1 MLETPFPPKEK
12 VQIETART
20 PWQLLVSITAETS
33 LKLMQLREQ
42 LQRRGLRGRAL
53 HPFDEHH
60 GIGVQRLTCRPTHRN
75 RLKQWRPGA
84 SKLSRSSHGPRD
96 YKLLQLRTH
105 RDQRLT
111 RRTRG
116 TRQVRPKGDG
126 KTMSL
131 ISETG
136 AHAQGRQ
143 TFMVSGGGV
152 ASSTASTAAQEQASR
167 AFPLAAIT
175 GHGTLKL
182 SLMLAAVDPALGG
195 VIIAGGR
202 GTGKS
207 VLARGLHALLPPIE
221 VLDQESADVP
231 AGPGLNLDPSRP
243 EEWEENWRER
253 LSNEP
258 PSKVIPAPF
267 VQVPLGITED
277 RLVGAVDVAASLAS
291 GSAVFQPGLLAEAHR
306 GVLYVDELN
315 LLDDGI
321 INLLLAAVGA
331 GENQVEREGL
341 SLSHPCRPLLIAT
354 YNPEEGNVRDH
365 LLDRFAIALS
375 ANQLVSTEE
384 RVEITNA
391 VLSHGQCSR
400 SFSERWKEETDA
412 LATQLLLARQW
423 LPDVRISREQ
433 IEYLV
438 TEALRGGVEGHRSEL
453 YAVRVARAHA
463 ALSGR
468 EQVEADDLQVAVALV
483 IAPRASQLPPPD
495 QQMEPPPPPDAGEQ
509 NPENQPPPPQGTD
522 QDQTDSPEDDSNDED
537 ENREDDNREDDNR
550 DEDDDESDQ
559 DEAPPSV
566 PEEFMLDPEAVSID
580 PDLLLFNAAKS
591 KSGSSG
597 SRSVVLSDS
606 RGRYVKPMLPRGP
619 VRRIAVD
626 ATLRAAA
633 PYQKAR
639 RERHP
644 GRNVIVEESDLRA
657 KLLQR
662 QAGALVIFLVD
673 ASGSMALN
681 RMQSAKGAV
690 IRLLTEAYENR
701 DEVALIPFRGDQ
713 AEVLLPPTRSITAA
727 RRRLESMPCGGGSP
741 LAHGLT
747 QAARVGA
754 NALATG
760 DLGQV
765 VVVAITDGRGNVP
778 LSTSLGQP
786 ELEGEEKPD
795 LKQEVLDVA
804 TRYRMLGIK
813 LLVIDTERKFIGSGM
828 GKDLAEAAGGKYV
841 QLPKAS
847 DQAIAAI
854 AMDAINAV
862 T

>member
-1 MLETPFPPKEK
+1 M
-12 VQIETART
+12 
-20 PWQLLVSITAETS
+20 
-33 LKLMQLREQ
+33 
-42 LQRRGLRGRAL
+42 
-53 HPFDEHH
+53 
-60 GIGVQRLTCRPTHRN
+60 
-75 RLKQWRPGA
+75 
-84 SKLSRSSHGPRD
+84 
-96 YKLLQLRTH
+96 
-105 RDQRLT
+105 
-111 RRTRG
+111 
-116 TRQVRPKGDG
+116 
-126 KTMSL
+126 
-131 ISETG
+131 
-136 AHAQGRQ
+136 
-143 TFMVSGGGV
+143 V
-152 ASSTASTAAQEQASR
+152 ASGVVAKNDQATR

-182 SLMLAAVDPALGG
+182 ALLLAAVDPGLGG
-195 VIIAGGR
+195 VVIAGGR

-207 VLARGLHALLPPIE
+207 VLARGLHTLLPPIDI
-221 VLDQESADVP
+221 LDIDGGV
-231 AGPGLNLDPSRP
+231 GRNLDPLNR
-243 EEWEENWRER
+243 EEWDNATCEQI
-253 LSNEP
+253 SGDP

-267 VQVPLGITED
+267 VQLPLGITED
-277 RLVGAVDVAASLAS
+277 RLVGAVDVAASLSS
-291 GSAVFQPGLLAEAHR
+291 GSAVFQPGLLADAHR

-321 INLLLAAVGA
+321 VNLMLAAVGS
-331 GENQVEREGL
+331 GENRVEREGL

-354 YNPEEGNVRDH
+354 YNPEEGNIRDH

-375 ANQLVSTEE
+375 ANQLVTTEQ

-391 VLSHGQCSR
+391 VLAHGQCSR
-400 SFSERWKEETDA
+400 SFAETWKEETDA

-423 LPDVRISREQ
+423 LPDVQISREQ

-438 TEALRGGVEGHRSEL
+438 TEAIRGGVEGHRSEL

-468 EQVEADDLQVAVALV
+468 DRVDADDLQVAVALV

-495 QQMEPPPPPDAGEQ
+495 QQMEPPPPQEQEPPPSQGEQ
-509 NPENQPPPPQGTD
+509 DDQQDNPPPPPEGSGEDDDTPD
-522 QDQTDSPEDDSNDED
+522 DNNSEDNSDDDKSDDDKSDDDDSPED
-537 ENREDDNREDDNR
+537 
-550 DEDDDESDQ
+550 Q
-559 DEAPPSV
+559 APPAV
-566 PEEFMLDPEAVSID
+566 PEEFMLDPEAIDVD

-591 KSGSSG
+591 KAGNSG

-639 RERHP
+639 RERQP
-644 GRNVIVEESDLRA
+644 GRAVIVEEGDLRA

-662 QAGALVIFLVD
+662 KAGALVVFLVD

-701 DEVALIPFRGDQ
+701 DEVALIPFRGEQ

-778 LSTSLGQP
+778 LSKSLGQP
-786 ELEGEEKPD
+786 ELDGEDKPD

-804 TRYRMLGIK
+804 ARYRMLGIK

-847 DQAIAAI
+847 DQAIASI
-854 AMDAINAV
+854 AMEAISNI
-862 T
+862 

>member
-1 MLETPFPPKEK
+1 M
-12 VQIETART
+12 V
-20 PWQLLVSITAETS
+20 
-33 LKLMQLREQ
+33 
-42 LQRRGLRGRAL
+42 
-53 HPFDEHH
+53 
-60 GIGVQRLTCRPTHRN
+60 
-75 RLKQWRPGA
+75 A
-84 SKLSRSSHGPRD
+84 S
-96 YKLLQLRTH
+96 
-105 RDQRLT
+105 
-111 RRTRG
+111 
-116 TRQVRPKGDG
+116 
-126 KTMSL
+126 
-131 ISETG
+131 
-136 AHAQGRQ
+136 
-143 TFMVSGGGV
+143 GV
-152 ASSTASTAAQEQASR
+152 AIKDDQATR

-182 SLMLAAVDPALGG
+182 ALLLAAVDPGLGG
-195 VIIAGGR
+195 VVIAGGR

-207 VLARGLHALLPPIE
+207 VLARGLHALLPPIDI
-221 VLDQESADVP
+221 LDTEGGV
-231 AGPGLNLDPSRP
+231 GRNLDPQKP
-243 EEWEENWRER
+243 EEWDDATREPI
-253 LSNEP
+253 NGEA
-258 PSKVIPAPF
+258 PSTVIPAPF
-267 VQVPLGITED
+267 VQIPLGITED
-277 RLVGAVDVAASLAS
+277 RLVGAVDVAASLSS
-291 GSAVFQPGLLAEAHR
+291 GSAVFQPGLLADAHR

-321 INLLLAAVGA
+321 VNLMLAAVGS
-331 GENQVEREGL
+331 GENRVEREGL

-375 ANQLVSTEE
+375 ANQLVSTEQ

-391 VLSHGQCSR
+391 VISHGQCSR
-400 SFSERWKEETDA
+400 SFAEKWSEETDA

-423 LPDVRISREQ
+423 LPDVQINGEQ

-438 TEALRGGVEGHRSEL
+438 TEAIRGGVEGHRSEL
-453 YAVRVARAHA
+453 YAVRVAKAHA

-468 EQVEADDLQVAVALV
+468 DQVDADDLQVAVALV
-483 IAPRASQLPPPD
+483 IAPRASQMPPPD
-495 QQMEPPPPPDAGEQ
+495 QQMEPPPPQDQEP
-509 NPENQPPPPQGTD
+509 PPPPQD
-522 QDQTDSPEDDSNDED
+522 QGDQQQDNPPPPPEGSGEEENDPPEDNS
-537 ENREDDNREDDNR
+537 EDDNSED
-550 DEDDDESDQ
+550 DEDDGEEDQ
-559 DEAPPSV
+559 APPAV
-566 PEEFMLDPEAVSID
+566 PEEFMLDPEAIEVD
-580 PDLLLFNAAKS
+580 PDLLLFNAAKA
-591 KSGSSG
+591 KSGNSG

-633 PYQKAR
+633 PYQKIR
-639 RERHP
+639 REREP
-644 GRNVIVEESDLRA
+644 GRSVIVEEGDLRA

-662 QAGALVIFLVD
+662 KAGALVVFLVD

-804 TRYRMLGIK
+804 ARYRMLGIK

-847 DQAIAAI
+847 DQAIAAV
-854 AMDAINAV
+854 AMDAISSI
-862 T
+862 

>member
-1 MLETPFPPKEK
+1 M
-12 VQIETART
+12 V
-20 PWQLLVSITAETS
+20 
-33 LKLMQLREQ
+33 
-42 LQRRGLRGRAL
+42 
-53 HPFDEHH
+53 
-60 GIGVQRLTCRPTHRN
+60 
-75 RLKQWRPGA
+75 A
-84 SKLSRSSHGPRD
+84 S
-96 YKLLQLRTH
+96 
-105 RDQRLT
+105 
-111 RRTRG
+111 
-116 TRQVRPKGDG
+116 
-126 KTMSL
+126 
-131 ISETG
+131 
-136 AHAQGRQ
+136 
-143 TFMVSGGGV
+143 GV
-152 ASSTASTAAQEQASR
+152 AVKDDQATR

-182 SLMLAAVDPALGG
+182 ALLLAAVDPGLGG
-195 VIIAGGR
+195 VVIAGGR

-207 VLARGLHALLPPIE
+207 VLARGLHALLPPIDI
-221 VLDQESADVP
+221 LDSESSV
-231 AGPGLNLDPSRP
+231 GRNLDPLKP
-243 EEWEENWRER
+243 EEWDAATRQQI
-253 LSNEP
+253 SGDA
-258 PSKVIPAPF
+258 PSCVIPAPF
-267 VQVPLGITED
+267 VQIPLGITED
-277 RLVGAVDVAASLAS
+277 RLVGAVDVAASLSS
-291 GSAVFQPGLLAEAHR
+291 GSAIFQPGLLADAHR

-321 INLLLAAVGA
+321 INLMLAAVGS
-331 GENQVEREGL
+331 GENRVEREGL

-375 ANQLVSTEE
+375 ANQVVSTEQ

-391 VLSHGQCSR
+391 VLTHGLCSR
-400 SFSERWKEETDA
+400 SFAETWAEETDA

-423 LPDVRISREQ
+423 LPDVQISSEQ
-433 IEYLV
+433 IQYLV
-438 TEALRGGVEGHRSEL
+438 NEAIRGGVEGHRSEL
-453 YAVRVARAHA
+453 YAVRVAKAHA

-468 EQVEADDLQVAVALV
+468 DRVEAEDLQVAVALV

-495 QQMEPPPPPDAGEQ
+495 QQMEPPPPEDQ
-509 NPENQPPPPQGTD
+509 QPPPPPEGDTPPDDEQEP
-522 QDQTDSPEDDSNDED
+522 PEDNNDDEHDNEDED
-537 ENREDDNREDDNR
+537 TPDD
-550 DEDDDESDQ
+550 Q
-559 DEAPPSV
+559 APPLI
-566 PEEFMLDPEAVSID
+566 PEEFMLDPEAIAID

-591 KSGSSG
+591 KSGNSG
-597 SRSVVLSDS
+597 SRSVVMSDS

-633 PYQKAR
+633 PHQKIR
-639 RERHP
+639 RSREPHRM
-644 GRNVIVEESDLRA
+644 VIVEEGDLRA

-662 QAGALVIFLVD
+662 KAGALVVFLVD

-747 QAARVGA
+747 QAARVAA

-778 LSTSLGQP
+778 LSVSLGQP
-786 ELEGEEKPD
+786 VLDGEEKPD

-804 TRYRMLGIK
+804 NHYRKLGIK

-847 DQAIAAI
+847 DQAIAAV
-854 AMDAINAV
+854 AMEAISAI
-862 T
+862 

>member
-1 MLETPFPPKEK
+1 M
-12 VQIETART
+12 
-20 PWQLLVSITAETS
+20 
-33 LKLMQLREQ
+33 
-42 LQRRGLRGRAL
+42 
-53 HPFDEHH
+53 
-60 GIGVQRLTCRPTHRN
+60 
-75 RLKQWRPGA
+75 
-84 SKLSRSSHGPRD
+84 
-96 YKLLQLRTH
+96 
-105 RDQRLT
+105 
-111 RRTRG
+111 
-116 TRQVRPKGDG
+116 
-126 KTMSL
+126 
-131 ISETG
+131 
-136 AHAQGRQ
+136 
-143 TFMVSGGGV
+143 V
-152 ASSTASTAAQEQASR
+152 ASGVVAKNDQATR

-182 SLMLAAVDPALGG
+182 ALLLAAVDPGLGG
-195 VIIAGGR
+195 VVIAGGR

-207 VLARGLHALLPPIE
+207 VLARGLHTLLPPIDI
-221 VLDQESADVP
+221 LDIDGGV
-231 AGPGLNLDPSRP
+231 GRNLDPLNR
-243 EEWEENWRER
+243 EEWDNATCEQI
-253 LSNEP
+253 SGDP

-267 VQVPLGITED
+267 VQLPLGITED
-277 RLVGAVDVAASLAS
+277 RLVGAVDVAASLSS
-291 GSAVFQPGLLAEAHR
+291 GSAVFQPGLLADAHR

-321 INLLLAAVGA
+321 VNLMLAAVGS
-331 GENQVEREGL
+331 GENRVEREGL

-354 YNPEEGNVRDH
+354 YNPEEGNIRDH

-375 ANQLVSTEE
+375 ANQLVTTEQ

-391 VLSHGQCSR
+391 VLAHGQCSR
-400 SFSERWKEETDA
+400 SFAETWREETDA

-423 LPDVRISREQ
+423 LPDVQISREQ

-438 TEALRGGVEGHRSEL
+438 TEAIRGGVEGHRSEL

-468 EQVEADDLQVAVALV
+468 DRVDADDLQVAVALV

-495 QQMEPPPPPDAGEQ
+495 QQMEPPPPQEQEPPPSQGEQ
-509 NPENQPPPPQGTD
+509 DAQQDNPPPPPEGSGEDDDTPD
-522 QDQTDSPEDDSNDED
+522 DDNSEDNSDDDKSDDDKSEDDDSPED
-537 ENREDDNREDDNR
+537 
-550 DEDDDESDQ
+550 Q
-559 DEAPPSV
+559 APPAV
-566 PEEFMLDPEAVSID
+566 PEEFMLDPEAIDVD

-591 KSGSSG
+591 KAGNSG

-639 RERHP
+639 RERQP
-644 GRNVIVEESDLRA
+644 GRAVIVEEGDLRA

-662 QAGALVIFLVD
+662 KAGALVVFLVD

-701 DEVALIPFRGDQ
+701 DEVALIPFRGEQ

-778 LSTSLGQP
+778 LSKSLGQP
-786 ELEGEEKPD
+786 ELDGEDKPD

-804 TRYRMLGIK
+804 ARYRMLGIK

-847 DQAIAAI
+847 DQAIASI
-854 AMDAINAV
+854 AMEAIS
-862 T
+862 TI

>member
-1 MLETPFPPKEK
+1 M
-12 VQIETART
+12 V
-20 PWQLLVSITAETS
+20 
-33 LKLMQLREQ
+33 
-42 LQRRGLRGRAL
+42 
-53 HPFDEHH
+53 
-60 GIGVQRLTCRPTHRN
+60 
-75 RLKQWRPGA
+75 A
-84 SKLSRSSHGPRD
+84 S
-96 YKLLQLRTH
+96 
-105 RDQRLT
+105 
-111 RRTRG
+111 
-116 TRQVRPKGDG
+116 
-126 KTMSL
+126 
-131 ISETG
+131 
-136 AHAQGRQ
+136 
-143 TFMVSGGGV
+143 GV
-152 ASSTASTAAQEQASR
+152 AVKDDQATR

-182 SLMLAAVDPALGG
+182 ALLLAAVDPGLGG
-195 VIIAGGR
+195 VVIAGGR

-207 VLARGLHALLPPIE
+207 VLARGLHALLPPID
-221 VLDQESADVP
+221 VLEAEGGVGQ
-231 AGPGLNLDPSRP
+231 NLDPQNP
-243 EEWEENWRER
+243 EEWDNATRE
-253 LSNEP
+253 SISSDAP
-258 PSKVIPAPF
+258 APSTVIPAPF
-267 VQVPLGITED
+267 VQIPLGITED
-277 RLVGAVDVAASLAS
+277 RLVGAVDVAASLSS
-291 GSAVFQPGLLAEAHR
+291 GSAVFQPGLLADAHR

-321 INLLLAAVGA
+321 VNLVLAAVGS
-331 GENQVEREGL
+331 GENRVEREGL

-375 ANQLVSTEE
+375 ANQLVSTEQ

-391 VLSHGQCSR
+391 VISHGQCSR
-400 SFSERWKEETDA
+400 SFAEKWSEETDA

-423 LPDVRISREQ
+423 LPDVQISGEQ

-438 TEALRGGVEGHRSEL
+438 TEAIRGGVEGHRSEL
-453 YAVRVARAHA
+453 YAVRVAKAHA

-468 EQVEADDLQVAVALV
+468 DRVEADDLQVAVTLV
-483 IAPRASQLPPPD
+483 IAPRASQMPPPD
-495 QQMEPPPPPDAGEQ
+495 QQMEPPPPQDQE
-509 NPENQPPPPQGTD
+509 PPPPQD
-522 QDQTDSPEDDSNDED
+522 QGDQQQENPPPPPEGSGEEENDPPEDNS
-537 ENREDDNREDDNR
+537 EDDNTEEDDG
-550 DEDDDESDQ
+550 DGEEDQ
-559 DEAPPSV
+559 APPAV
-566 PEEFMLDPEAVSID
+566 PEEFMLDPEAIEVD
-580 PDLLLFNAAKS
+580 PDLLLFNAAKA
-591 KSGSSG
+591 KSGNSG
-597 SRSVVLSDS
+597 SRSEVLSDS

-633 PYQKAR
+633 PYQKIR
-639 RERHP
+639 REREP
-644 GRNVIVEESDLRA
+644 GRSVIVEEGDLRA

-662 QAGALVIFLVD
+662 KAGALVVFLVD

-681 RMQSAKGAV
+681 RMQNAKGAV

-786 ELEGEEKPD
+786 ELEGEEKVD

-804 TRYRMLGIK
+804 VRYRMLGIK

-847 DQAIAAI
+847 DQAIAAV
-854 AMDAINAV
+854 AMDAISNI
-862 T
+862 

>member
-1 MLETPFPPKEK
+1 M
-12 VQIETART
+12 
-20 PWQLLVSITAETS
+20 
-33 LKLMQLREQ
+33 
-42 LQRRGLRGRAL
+42 
-53 HPFDEHH
+53 
-60 GIGVQRLTCRPTHRN
+60 
-75 RLKQWRPGA
+75 
-84 SKLSRSSHGPRD
+84 
-96 YKLLQLRTH
+96 
-105 RDQRLT
+105 
-111 RRTRG
+111 
-116 TRQVRPKGDG
+116 
-126 KTMSL
+126 
-131 ISETG
+131 
-136 AHAQGRQ
+136 
-143 TFMVSGGGV
+143 V
-152 ASSTASTAAQEQASR
+152 ASGVVAKNDQATR

-182 SLMLAAVDPALGG
+182 ALLLAAVDPGLGG
-195 VIIAGGR
+195 VVIAGGR

-207 VLARGLHALLPPIE
+207 VLARGLHTLLPPIDI
-221 VLDQESADVP
+221 LDIDGGV
-231 AGPGLNLDPSRP
+231 GRNLDPLNR
-243 EEWEENWRER
+243 EEWDNATCEQI
-253 LSNEP
+253 SGDP

-267 VQVPLGITED
+267 VQLPLGITED
-277 RLVGAVDVAASLAS
+277 RLVGAVDVAASLSS
-291 GSAVFQPGLLAEAHR
+291 GSAVFQPGLLADAHR

-321 INLLLAAVGA
+321 VNLMLAAVGS
-331 GENQVEREGL
+331 GENRVEREGL

-354 YNPEEGNVRDH
+354 YNPEEGNIRDH

-375 ANQLVSTEE
+375 ANQLVTTEQ

-391 VLSHGQCSR
+391 VLAHGQCSR
-400 SFSERWKEETDA
+400 SFAETWKEETDA

-423 LPDVRISREQ
+423 LPDVQISREQ

-438 TEALRGGVEGHRSEL
+438 TEAIRGGVEGHRSEL

-468 EQVEADDLQVAVALV
+468 DRVDADDLQVAVALV

-495 QQMEPPPPPDAGEQ
+495 QQMEPPPPQEQEPPPSQGEQ
-509 NPENQPPPPQGTD
+509 DNQQDNPPPPPEGSGEDDDTPD
-522 QDQTDSPEDDSNDED
+522 DNNSEDNSDDDKSDDDDSPED
-537 ENREDDNREDDNR
+537 
-550 DEDDDESDQ
+550 Q
-559 DEAPPSV
+559 APPAV
-566 PEEFMLDPEAVSID
+566 PEEFMLDPEAIDVD

-591 KSGSSG
+591 KAGNSG

-639 RERHP
+639 RERQP
-644 GRNVIVEESDLRA
+644 GRAVIVEEGDLRA

-662 QAGALVIFLVD
+662 KAGALVVFLVD

-701 DEVALIPFRGDQ
+701 DEVALIPFRGEQ

-778 LSTSLGQP
+778 LSKSLGQP
-786 ELEGEEKPD
+786 ELDGEDKPD

-804 TRYRMLGIK
+804 ARYRMLGIK

-847 DQAIAAI
+847 DQAIASI
-854 AMDAINAV
+854 AMEAIS
-862 T
+862 TI

>member
-1 MLETPFPPKEK
+1 M
-12 VQIETART
+12 VASG
-20 PWQLLVSITAETS
+20 VSI
-33 LKLMQLREQ
+33 K
-42 LQRRGLRGRAL
+42 
-53 HPFDEHH
+53 D
-60 GIGVQRLTCRPTHRN
+60 
-75 RLKQWRPGA
+75 
-84 SKLSRSSHGPRD
+84 
-96 YKLLQLRTH
+96 
-105 RDQRLT
+105 DQAT
-111 RRTRG
+111 
-116 TRQVRPKGDG
+116 
-126 KTMSL
+126 
-131 ISETG
+131 
-136 AHAQGRQ
+136 
-143 TFMVSGGGV
+143 
-152 ASSTASTAAQEQASR
+152 R

-182 SLMLAAVDPALGG
+182 ALLLAAVDPGLGG
-195 VIIAGGR
+195 VVIAGGR

-207 VLARGLHALLPPIE
+207 VLARGLHALLPPIDI
-221 VLDQESADVP
+221 LDNAEGV
-231 AGPGLNLDPSRP
+231 GRNLDPQNP
-243 EEWEENWRER
+243 EEWDEATRARISGEA
-253 LSNEP
+253 
-258 PSKVIPAPF
+258 PSTVIPAPF
-267 VQVPLGITED
+267 VQIPLGITED
-277 RLVGAVDVAASLAS
+277 RLVGAVDVAASLS
-291 GSAVFQPGLLAEAHR
+291 TGSAVFQPGLLADAHR

-321 INLLLAAVGA
+321 VNLMLAAVGS
-331 GENQVEREGL
+331 GENRVEREGL

-375 ANQLVSTEE
+375 ANQLVSTEQ

-391 VLSHGQCSR
+391 VISHGQCSR
-400 SFSERWKEETDA
+400 SFAEKWSEETDA

-423 LPDVRISREQ
+423 LPDVQINGEQ

-438 TEALRGGVEGHRSEL
+438 TEAIRGGVEGHRSEL
-453 YAVRVARAHA
+453 YAVRVAKAHA

-468 EQVEADDLQVAVALV
+468 DQVEADDLQVAVTLV
-483 IAPRASQLPPPD
+483 IAPRASQMPPPD
-495 QQMEPPPPPDAGEQ
+495 QQMEPPPPQDQE
-509 NPENQPPPPQGTD
+509 PPPPS
-522 QDQTDSPEDDSNDED
+522 QDQGDQQQENPPQPPEGSGEEDNDPPEDNS
-537 ENREDDNREDDNR
+537 EDDNTNDEEGDGAED
-550 DEDDDESDQ
+550 Q
-559 DEAPPSV
+559 APPAV
-566 PEEFMLDPEAVSID
+566 PEEFMLDPEAIEVD
-580 PDLLLFNAAKS
+580 PDLLLFNAAKA
-591 KSGSSG
+591 KSGNSG

-633 PYQKAR
+633 PYQKIR
-639 RERHP
+639 REREP
-644 GRNVIVEESDLRA
+644 GRSVIVEQADLRA

-662 QAGALVIFLVD
+662 KAGALVVFLVD

-786 ELEGEEKPD
+786 ELEGDEKPD

-804 TRYRMLGIK
+804 ARYRMLGIK

-847 DQAIAAI
+847 DQAIAAV
-854 AMDAINAV
+854 AMEAISNI
-862 T
+862 

>member
-1 MLETPFPPKEK
+1 M
-12 VQIETART
+12 V
-20 PWQLLVSITAETS
+20 
-33 LKLMQLREQ
+33 
-42 LQRRGLRGRAL
+42 
-53 HPFDEHH
+53 
-60 GIGVQRLTCRPTHRN
+60 
-75 RLKQWRPGA
+75 A
-84 SKLSRSSHGPRD
+84 S
-96 YKLLQLRTH
+96 
-105 RDQRLT
+105 
-111 RRTRG
+111 
-116 TRQVRPKGDG
+116 
-126 KTMSL
+126 
-131 ISETG
+131 
-136 AHAQGRQ
+136 
-143 TFMVSGGGV
+143 GV
-152 ASSTASTAAQEQASR
+152 AATDDRATR

-182 SLMLAAVDPALGG
+182 ALLLAAVDPGLGG
-195 VIIAGGR
+195 VVIAGGR

-207 VLARGLHALLPPIE
+207 VLARGLHALLPPIDI
-221 VLDQESADVP
+221 LDVTSSV
-231 AGPGLNLDPSRP
+231 GRNLDPQTP
-243 EEWEENWRER
+243 EEWDPATRAQIDGEA
-253 LSNEP
+253 

-267 VQVPLGITED
+267 VQIPLGITED

-291 GSAVFQPGLLAEAHR
+291 GRSVFQPGLLADAHR

-321 INLLLAAVGA
+321 VNLMLAAVGS
-331 GENQVEREGL
+331 GENRVEREGL

-375 ANQLVSTEE
+375 ANQLVTTEQ

-391 VLSHGQCSR
+391 VLNHGQCSR
-400 SFSERWKEETDA
+400 TFAETWAEETDA

-423 LPDVRISREQ
+423 LPDVKISREQ
-433 IEYLV
+433 IQYLV
-438 TEALRGGVEGHRSEL
+438 NEAIRGGVEGHRSEL
-453 YAVRVARAHA
+453 YAVRVARANA

-468 EQVEADDLQVAVALV
+468 DRVEADDLQVAVALV

-495 QQMEPPPPPDAGEQ
+495 QQMEPPPPQDQE
-509 NPENQPPPPQGTD
+509 PPPPPEGETP
-522 QDQTDSPEDDSNDED
+522 PEDEQEPPEDRDDSDDEPDNDE
-537 ENREDDNREDDNR
+537 EDTPED
-550 DEDDDESDQ
+550 Q
-559 DEAPPSV
+559 APPSI
-566 PEEFMLDPEAVSID
+566 PEEFMLDPEAVAID

-597 SRSVVLSDS
+597 SRSMVMSDS

-633 PYQKAR
+633 PHQKVR
-639 RERHP
+639 RERQP
-644 GRNVIVEESDLRA
+644 ERTVIVEESDLRA

-662 QAGALVIFLVD
+662 KAGALVVFLVD

-760 DLGQV
+760 DLSQV

-786 ELEGEEKPD
+786 ELEGEDKPD

-828 GKDLAEAAGGKYV
+828 GKDLAEATGGKYV

-847 DQAIAAI
+847 DQAIAAV
-854 AMDAINAV
+854 AMDAIS
-862 T
+862 TI

>member
-1 MLETPFPPKEK
+1 M
-12 VQIETART
+12 V
-20 PWQLLVSITAETS
+20 
-33 LKLMQLREQ
+33 
-42 LQRRGLRGRAL
+42 
-53 HPFDEHH
+53 
-60 GIGVQRLTCRPTHRN
+60 
-75 RLKQWRPGA
+75 A
-84 SKLSRSSHGPRD
+84 S
-96 YKLLQLRTH
+96 
-105 RDQRLT
+105 
-111 RRTRG
+111 
-116 TRQVRPKGDG
+116 
-126 KTMSL
+126 
-131 ISETG
+131 
-136 AHAQGRQ
+136 
-143 TFMVSGGGV
+143 GV
-152 ASSTASTAAQEQASR
+152 AVTDDRATR

-182 SLMLAAVDPALGG
+182 ALLLAAVDPGLGG
-195 VIIAGGR
+195 VVIAGGR

-207 VLARGLHALLPPIE
+207 VLARGLHALLPPIDI
-221 VLDQESADVP
+221 LDVDNGV
-231 AGPGLNLDPSRP
+231 GRNLDPLNP
-243 EEWEENWRER
+243 EEWDAATRETI
-253 LSNEP
+253 SGDA
-258 PSKVIPAPF
+258 PSRVIPAPF
-267 VQVPLGITED
+267 VQIPLGITED
-277 RLVGAVDVAASLAS
+277 RLVGAVDVTASLAS
-291 GSAVFQPGLLAEAHR
+291 GSAMFQPGLLADAHR

-321 INLLLAAVGA
+321 VNLMLAAVGS
-331 GENQVEREGL
+331 GENRVEREGL

-375 ANQLVSTEE
+375 ANQLVSTEQ

-391 VLSHGQCSR
+391 VISHGQCSR
-400 SFSERWKEETDA
+400 SFAETWREETDA

-423 LPDVRISREQ
+423 LPDVQISREQ

-438 TEALRGGVEGHRSEL
+438 TEAIRGGVEGHRSEL
-453 YAVRVARAHA
+453 YAVRVAKAHA

-468 EQVEADDLQVAVALV
+468 DRVEADDLQVAVALV
-483 IAPRASQLPPPD
+483 IAPRASQMPPPD
-495 QQMEPPPPPDAGEQ
+495 QQMEPPPPQDQEP
-509 NPENQPPPPQGTD
+509 PPPPQD
-522 QDQTDSPEDDSNDED
+522 QGDDQQENPPPPPEGSGDEENDPPEDNS
-537 ENREDDNREDDNR
+537 EDDNT
-550 DEDDDESDQ
+550 DDDDGDGEEDQ
-559 DEAPPSV
+559 APPAV
-566 PEEFMLDPEAVSID
+566 PEEFMLDPEAIEVD
-580 PDLLLFNAAKS
+580 PDLLLFNAAKA
-591 KSGSSG
+591 KSGNSG

-633 PYQKAR
+633 PYQKIR
-639 RERHP
+639 REREP
-644 GRNVIVEESDLRA
+644 GRSVIVEEGDLRA

-662 QAGALVIFLVD
+662 KAGALVVFLVD

-786 ELEGEEKPD
+786 VLDGDEKPD

-804 TRYRMLGIK
+804 SRYRMLGIK

-828 GKDLAEAAGGKYV
+828 GKDLAEAAGGRYV

-847 DQAIAAI
+847 DQAIAAV
-854 AMDAINAV
+854 ALDAINGI
-862 T
+862 